1 MDLILESIFVN
12 VEMLAIF
19 LTNVYIMVKV
29 NSWIMF
35 EFLTFIWVLKS
46 FGHSFDHSIEAD
58 IHSLG
63 CVSNATSSLSY

>member
-1 MDLILESIFVN
+1 MILESIFVD
-12 VEMLAIF
+12 VKVFAIF

-35 EFLTFIWVLKS
+35 EFLTFIGILKS
-46 FGHSFDHSIEAD
+46 LGHSFDHPVEAY

-63 CVSNATSSLSY
+63 CVSNATSSLSH